1 MEQIVSESEMMNE
14 VMMFIRSGVTFARF
28 GRLKS
33 WGIIGTCCF
42 ALLAG
47 CATIGSREPE
57 VDVAERAQARWG
69 ALVSGNWEKAYS
81 YATPAYRKAV
91 DLFGFRGRSAPA
103 AKLKSAEVVN
113 VKCKDATCDV
123 TMRIGFAPLQRGYP
137 ETTTDLEERWILEA
151 GEWWRYERF

>member
-1 MEQIVSESEMMNE
+1 
-14 VMMFIRSGVTFARF
+14 MMFFRRDVTFSRQGRF
-28 GRLKS
+28 RA
-33 WGIIGTCCF
+33 WGMICAACLTV
-42 ALLAG
+42 LAG
-47 CATIGSREPE
+47 CASFAAREPE
-57 VDVAERAQARWG
+57 TDVRERAQARWD
-69 ALVSGNWEKAYS
+69 ALVTGNWEKAYS
-81 YATPAYRKAV
+81 FATPAYRKAV

-123 TMRIGFAPLQRGYP
+123 SMRIGFAPLQRGYP

>member
-1 MEQIVSESEMMNE
+1 
-14 VMMFIRSGVTFARF
+14 MMFFRRDVTFVRQGHF
-28 GRLKS
+28 RV
-33 WGIIGTCCF
+33 WGMICAACLTV
-42 ALLAG
+42 LAG
-47 CATIGSREPE
+47 CASFATREPE
-57 VDVAERAQARWG
+57 TDVRERAQARWD
-69 ALVSGNWEKAYS
+69 ALVTGNWEKAYS
-81 YATPAYRKAV
+81 FATPAYRKAV

>member
-1 MEQIVSESEMMNE
+1 MI
-14 VMMFIRSGVTFARF
+14 FFRRDVTFARPGHF
-28 GRLKS
+28 RA
-33 WGIIGTCCF
+33 WGMICIACL
-42 ALLAG
+42 AVLAG
-47 CATIGSREPE
+47 CASFATREPE
-57 VDVAERAQARWG
+57 ADVRERAQARWG
-69 ALVSGNWEKAYS
+69 ALVTGDWEKAYS
-81 YATPAYRKAV
+81 FATPAYRKAV